1 MAISFGASSSPTIQV
16 SNITNV
22 LENETFSSLS
32 QYDNDT
38 YQDYNDDKYS
48 TVSELKNITLS
59 SDQPHL
65 TQETDSQ
72 YMPFIM
78 PRYYDNIDLAST
90 TKTIEIHYV
99 NANNEDYYV
108 NPVNVEASAHYIRF
122 GWWVDSNATAYAGTL
137 AFEIRAYG
145 TTPAGNTYLWRTR
158 PNTALTVEKS
168 LSGNGVSQPQNYED
182 WITTFR
188 IEVSNANNAI
198 GELVRQ
204 AQAAAQSAAEKA
216 ESIDTYSRSDID
228 GMFAEVNSLSNLRA
242 KFEDN
247 VLTLYDESKDPTDP
261 DSGYVLSTVDNIDT
275 LNKLSIECETDSNT
289 GESIL
294 NFYDG
299 DNQTPFQ
306 SVTLGVIKRATEW
319 SDFTTQINGQ
329 IDSKINT
336 YNTNTVQPL
345 QDRLSDLSSSVGNL
359 PNTLQSDYYT
369 KNQVDQMLDNVSIDA
384 EAFHTLAVNDTTIS
398 GLSSDMTTAKADIA
412 SIKEDITNADS
423 RMDDIEDSVSA
434 ISASVTAHNEYDMTF
449 DDETHT
455 LKLWENT
462 DPTQEGAIPKTALVI
477 TGAGGGGGQT
487 AGSNLAITR
496 ITPDTITAKSDSD
509 SVLIRYNFYS
519 ALADGDTNS
528 ITGTA
533 VWRVGSTTVATENNL
548 VQGDKSFNIRPYLNV
563 GSNTVTLAFTDSEG
577 SVATRR
583 WSVTLVNFNITSSFD
598 EFQTYDGDV
607 TFRYT
612 PNGAIDKVIH
622 FKLDGVELGTVANST
637 TARAMNYIIEKRPHG
652 AYLLDVYMTAT
663 INNEPVE
670 SNHIYKS
677 IVFID
682 EENTMPIVSCSVT
695 EFTAKQYDTTAIQYL
710 VYDPLSNPASVVLSV
725 NGNAVQTVSADRSAQ
740 TWSFKTDTI
749 GSQTLA
755 ISCTNRVGTASKTI
769 TATIED
775 IGIEVSPITDNL
787 VFDFNPSGMSNYSS
801 SRIWTDGTYSMTVS
815 NNFDWANG
823 GYQLDSD
830 GDTYFCVKAG
840 TTASFNVPLF
850 GDEAKATGKNF
861 KFIYRTNNVRNYDA
875 VVMSCMSNGIGLEMN
890 AQTALLHSQQN
901 SIELPYCEDNFMEF
915 EFNILPSTHFREM
928 VLWIDAIPSRV
939 KLYETTDSFTQI
951 PVVPITIGSP
961 DCDVWVYRMKSYSS
975 YLEED
980 EILTNFIADAKNAEE
995 MIARYERND
1004 ILNAAAQ
1011 LDPDLLA
1018 EKCPDL
1024 RVIKLEAPY
1033 FTNDKDNK
1041 VSNTS
1046 VQQIY
1051 KNGRAV
1057 EDNWTATGGIH
1068 KGQGT
1073 SSNYYGDSARNID
1086 IDFRKAYNVEA
1097 GTGFRYG
1104 DGTLHAKYAMTDNSV
1119 EEAYFNIKLNVAS
1132 SESANNAVIAD
1143 EYNTFNPYIRPAR
1156 QSNPKVR
1163 DTMEFHPCV
1172 VFIKESDPDTSTH
1185 RVFQDTDWHFY
1196 GCGDFGNSKKNNGAM
1211 GMTDDPDEFIMEI
1224 NNNINAQCRW
1234 LSDDLSTETWNSKG
1248 SFQLRYIQDED
1259 DVEMNNAA
1267 KAVWASNLTWVVN
1280 QYKADVLGQLA
1291 TLDAAIESASTPEAI
1306 TSATEARDAYM
1317 DSFKAEFEQHFQ
1329 ADNLCFTYLFTE
1341 RHLMIDNRAK
1351 NTFWHYD
1358 PTTKLI
1364 SCTFDYDND
1373 TAEGNDNEGGLTLR
1387 YGLEDTDTI
1396 GQKDVYNAAD
1406 SYIWKLIKHFYRNE
1420 LEDMYLDR
1428 ENAGAWSA
1436 TRFLNKMETYQNV
1449 KPERLWIMDMQ
1460 RKYLR
1465 PYEEGGITEATDD
1478 KPSTTAYLEM
1488 MHGSKKHQRRQF
1500 EKYQERYIASKYV
1513 GTTATSDVLTL
1524 RTYTPTEWSGVAP
1537 STTFHITPYADTY
1550 IVVRY
1555 GSAQVQKRAKRGQS
1569 YEISAPPNTA
1579 LNDTETYCY
1588 NASMLQSLG
1597 DLSAFYPGYVNLAG
1611 GIKLRDLLIGN
1622 GTEGYSNT
1630 NFNALS
1636 VSSNPLLEQ
1645 LNLQNLP
1652 NLATS
1657 INVESCVNMTQF
1669 LADGSAIT
1677 GVVLPTGG
1685 KLNTLTLPGTITS
1698 ITAKSLNYLTS
1709 ISIDS
1714 YNNIMSLVIENSPS
1728 VDSLTFVTQ
1737 SPRLATARLLG
1748 IDWTLSDD
1756 SVLERLYGMTGL
1768 DENHNSTPRA
1778 VLTGEVHVDTI
1789 RERNLAKYQ
1798 EVWPNLIITYDNLIR
1813 QFTVS
1818 FYNAEDAE
1826 GNNELLDVQYVDV
1839 NSYPE
1844 DPTTRETNPVTPT
1857 LPPTI
1862 STVYS
1867 FTGWDRALTAVTGNQ
1882 TYTAVYSEVPR
1893 TYTVTY
1899 SDGHGTILQRTTNCP
1914 YGSYVPYIGRSG
1926 EYSQNMAIAV
1936 TGDTFTAIAEA
1947 KQAII
1952 PTYTSGEAAN
1962 TFYLFRE
1969 WDKSGYV
1976 SGYSDTEQT
1985 IVGDKVITALYDSFQ
2000 YSSSGNTNSF
2010 TDGTGTYRA
2019 LNQLTPVEIYAMKRL
2034 EESHAITVNNGND
2047 NDDDDFVAIGDS
2059 LSIAMGNDIDYEDV
2073 ENHTFVPL
2081 SSPLVLNGST
2091 RMDCSTIPEHSA
2103 YANFLSEDRDFVFAV
2118 EYTLSDQ
2125 TGSGSALLSCF
2136 DDFTKTGLQISSS
2149 QINWFGTTSSGV
2161 SVGSRDIIILRHIK
2175 GDKKLY
2181 VYTGNLSGMSVNY
2194 VEINNS
2200 TTVTTVA
2207 NDLVIGAAKYKS
2219 GNSYN
2224 YDNYATGTVH
2234 WAKIWMADLG
2244 DIACRDLAAWTHETM
2259 SFRVAKYRDYYK
2271 PTGEKTLFTF
2281 LADTLL
2287 PFKRVYGNYNWPQA
2301 TLNQYLQTRIFFA
2314 LPVQY
2319 QALIAMTHLAS
2330 WDGYTSYTV
2339 RDTTVYEK
2347 LERVTQSDAY
2357 IFIPCAIEIGASD
2370 DPQLNREC
2378 NNGVIKYL
2386 TGNNLVGRYPDGY
2399 GDSYWTRSCST
2410 YSQSIGYV
2418 YTVDYVYSTD
2428 SASISYWT
2436 SYSNSDAIRI
2446 MFSI

>member
-1 MAISFGASSSPTIQV
+1 MAISFGATSSPVVQV
-16 SNITNV
+16 ANISNM
-22 LENETFSSLS
+22 LENETFLPLLKYNSES
-32 QYDNDT
+32 
-38 YQDYNDDKYS
+38 YQDYQDDKYQ
-48 TVSELKNITLS
+48 TVSDTKNIALS
-59 SDQPHL
+59 DDQPHL
-65 TQETDSQ
+65 TQETNSQ

-78 PRYYDNIDLAST
+78 PRYYDNIDLSA
-90 TKTIEIHYV
+90 KTIEIHYV
-99 NANNEDYYV
+99 NANNEDYFV
-108 NPVNVEASAHYIRF
+108 APVNVEVSEHYIRF
-122 GWWVDSNATAYAGTL
+122 GWLVDSNATAYAGTL

-145 TTPAGNTYLWRTR
+145 TTPAGTQYLWRTR
-158 PNTALTVEKS
+158 PNTSLTVEKS
-168 LSGNGVSQPQNYED
+168 LAGNGISQPQDYED

-188 IEVSNANNAI
+188 GEVSNATNAI
-198 GELVRQ
+198 LGLVSQ
-204 AQAAAQSAAEKA
+204 AESAAQAAAQSA
-216 ESIDTYSRSDID
+216 ESIDTYTRSDID
-228 GMFAEVNSLSNLRA
+228 QMFSEFNSLSNLGA
-242 KFEDN
+242 EFSNN
-247 VLTLYDESKDPTDP
+247 VLTLYDKSKTPG

-275 LNKLSIECETDSNT
+275 LSNLSITYTTDSQT
-289 GESIL
+289 GVSTL
-294 NFYDG
+294 SFYDNETLI
-299 DNQTPFQ
+299 DSIDIELVPSAAWQADFATSINQT
-306 SVTLGVIKRATEW
+306 T
-319 SDFTTQINGQ
+319 
-329 IDSKINT
+329 DSKIST
-336 YNTNTVQPL
+336 FDTNTVQPAL
-345 QDRLSDLSSSVGNL
+345 TSIRNDLSDLSSSVGNL

-369 KNQVDQMLDNVSIDA
+369 KTQIDQMLDNVSIDS
-384 EAFHTLAVNDTTIS
+384 EAFHNLAVNDSTIS

-412 SIKEDITNADS
+412 TLKEDASNADS
-423 RMDDIEDSVSA
+423 RMDDIEDSIATIESSVS
-434 ISASVTAHNEYDMTF
+434 AHNEYDMTF
-449 DDETHT
+449 DDKTHT

-462 DPTQEGAIPKTALVI
+462 DPKVEGAIPKTALVI
-477 TGAGGGGGQT
+477 TGTGGGGQVT
-487 AGSNLAITR
+487 GSNLSITR
-496 ITPDTITAKSDSD
+496 ITPDTITAKSDSE

-548 VQGDKSFNIRPYLNV
+548 SQGDKSFNIKPYLNV
-563 GSNTVTLAFTDSEG
+563 GTNTVTLAFTDSEG

-583 WSVTLVNFNITSSFD
+583 WTVTLVNFNITSSFD
-598 EFQTYDGDV
+598 DFQTYDNDV

-637 TARAMNYIIEKRPHG
+637 TARAMNYTISKRPHG

-663 INNEPVE
+663 INDEPVE

-677 IVFID
+677 IVFVD
-682 EENTMPIVSCSVT
+682 EDNTMPIVSCAVT
-695 EFTAKQYDTTAIQYL
+695 QFTAKQYDTTAIKYL

-725 NGNAVQTVSADRSAQ
+725 NGNAVSTVQADRSAQ
-740 TWSFKTDTI
+740 TWSFKTDVI
-749 GSQTLA
+749 GDQTLT

-775 IGIEVSPITDNL
+775 IGIEINPITDNL
-787 VFDFNPSGMSNYSS
+787 VFDFNPSGMSNSS
-801 SRIWTDGTYSMTVS
+801 ESRVWTDGTYDMTVS
-815 NNFDWANG
+815 DNFDWANG

-875 VVMSCMSNGIGLEMN
+875 VVMNCMSNGIGLEMN
-890 AQTALLHSQQN
+890 AQSAILHSQQN

-951 PVVPITIGSP
+951 PVAPITIGSP

-980 EILTNFIADAKNAEE
+980 EILINFIADAKNAEE
-995 MIARYERND
+995 MISRYERND

-1024 RVIKLEAPY
+1024 RIIKLEAPY

-1041 VSNTS
+1041 VSNTT

-1097 GTGFRYG
+1097 GTGFTYG
-1104 DGTLHAKYAMTDNSV
+1104 DGTLHAKYAMSPNSV

-1132 SESANNAVIAD
+1132 SENANNSILAD
-1143 EYNTFNPYIRPAR
+1143 EYNTYNPYVRPAR

-1172 VFIKESDPDTSTH
+1172 VFIKESDPDVSTH

-1248 SFQLRYIQDED
+1248 SFQLRYIKDED
-1259 DVEMNNAA
+1259 DVDMNNAA

-1280 QYKADVLGQLA
+1280 QYKADVVGQLA
-1291 TLDAAIESASTPEAI
+1291 TLDAAVENASTPEDI

-1317 DSFKAEFEQHFQ
+1317 NSFKAEFEQHFQ
-1329 ADNLCFTYLFTE
+1329 ANNLCFTYLFTE

-1358 PTTKLI
+1358 PTTKLL

-1387 YGLEDTDTI
+1387 YGLEDTDII
-1396 GQKDVYNAAD
+1396 GQKDVFNAAD
-1406 SYIWKLIKHFYRNE
+1406 SYIWKLVKNFYRNE
-1420 LEDMYLDR
+1420 LDAMYLDR

-1555 GSAQVQKRAKRGQS
+1555 GSAQVQKRAKRGQV

-1622 GTEGYSNT
+1622 GTDGYSNT

-1657 INVESCVNMTQF
+1657 INVETCVNMTQF
-1669 LADGSAIT
+1669 LADGSSIT

-1709 ISIDS
+1709 LSIDS

-1728 VDSLTFVTQ
+1728 IDSLTLVTQ
-1737 SPRLATARLLG
+1737 SPKLATVRLLG
-1748 IDWTLSDD
+1748 VNWTLSDD
-1756 SVLERLYGMTGL
+1756 NTLERLYGMTGL
-1768 DENHNSTPRA
+1768 DEKHNSTPRA
-1778 VLTGEVHVDTI
+1778 VLTGNIHVTTI

-1798 EVWPNLIITYDNLIR
+1798 EAWTNLTITYDNLIR

-1818 FYNAEDAE
+1818 FYNAEDSD
-1826 GNNELLDVQYVDV
+1826 GNNELLDTQYVDV
-1839 NSYPE
+1839 NGYPE
-1844 DPTTRETNPVTPT
+1844 DPTTRETNPITPT
-1857 LPPTI
+1857 LDPTI
-1862 STVYS
+1862 STIYT
-1867 FTGWDRALTAVTGNQ
+1867 FTGWDRALGAVTGNQ
-1882 TYTAVYSEVPR
+1882 AYTAVYSESPR

-1914 YGSYVPYIGRSG
+1914 YGSYVPYVGYSG
-1926 EYSQNMAIAV
+1926 EYTPNMNIAV
-1936 TGDTFTAIAEA
+1936 TGDAYTAAAEA

-1976 SGYSDTEQT
+1976 SGYSDTAQT
-1985 IVGDKVITALYDSFQ
+1985 IIGDKVITALYDMFQ
-2000 YSSSGNTNSF
+2000 YSSNGNINSF
-2010 TDGTGTYRA
+2010 TDGSGKYKS
-2019 LNQLTPVEIYAMKRL
+2019 LNELTPVELYAMKRL
-2034 EESHAITVNNGND
+2034 EESHAIVVNNGND
-2047 NDDDDFVAIGDS
+2047 NDDDDFIAIGDT

-2073 ENHTFVPL
+2073 ESHTFVSL

-2091 RMDCSTIPEHSA
+2091 KVDYSTIPEHSA

-2118 EYTLSDQ
+2118 EYTFSDQ
-2125 TGSGSALLSCF
+2125 TGTGSALVSCF

-2149 QINWFGTTSSGV
+2149 QINWFGTTSSGI
-2161 SVGSRDIIILRHIK
+2161 SVGSRDIIILRHKK

-2194 VEINNS
+2194 TEVNNS
-2200 TTVTTVA
+2200 TTVTTIT
-2207 NDLVIGAAKYKS
+2207 NDLVFGAAKYKS
-2219 GNSYN
+2219 GNQFN
-2224 YDNYATGTVH
+2224 YDNYATGTIH

-2244 DIACRDLAAWTHETM
+2244 DIACRDLASWTHETM
-2259 SFRVAKYRDYYK
+2259 SFRVAKYKDYYK

-2281 LADTLL
+2281 LADGLL

-2301 TLNQYLQTRIFFA
+2301 TLNQYLQKRVFFA

-2319 QALIAMTHLAS
+2319 QALIAMTRLIS

-2347 LERVTQSDAY
+2347 LETVTPSNAF
-2357 IFIPCAIEIGASD
+2357 IFIPCAIEVGASED
-2370 DPQLNREC
+2370 SQLNREC
-2378 NNGVIKYL
+2378 NGVIKYM
-2386 TGNNLVGRYPDGY
+2386 TGSNLVGRYSDGY

-2418 YTVDYVYSTD
+2418 YTVDYVYSSD

-2436 SYSNSDAIRI
+2436 SYSNSDAVRV